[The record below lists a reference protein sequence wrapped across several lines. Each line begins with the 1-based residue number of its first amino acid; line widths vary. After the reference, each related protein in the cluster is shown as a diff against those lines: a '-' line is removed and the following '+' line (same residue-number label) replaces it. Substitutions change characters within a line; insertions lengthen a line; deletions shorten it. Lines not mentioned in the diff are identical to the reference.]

1 MHLNGI
7 LGCVSE
13 TLGLRETKKLA
24 TRQALQEA
32 SERLFAERGFVA
44 TTVREIADAAGVT
57 ERTFF
62 RYFNGKEELVVDHVL
77 AWLPVLQDR
86 IRARPV
92 EEGPLTALKEALLR
106 VDKRIAAASRPGPLW
121 LFSDGPPIGY
131 IARSGPQVLLRT
143 EAALSEVFRERLV
156 AKAEAARAAG
166 HRRRKAGA
174 VDLEHADVDFLADT
188 YAKTALA
195 LIRSVLVKDGQLRA
209 SKQRGQ
215 LPLSA
220 LADIAF
226 TAIQEG

>member
-1 MHLNGI
+1 
-7 LGCVSE
+7 VSE

-92 EEGPLTALKEALLR
+92 EEGPLTALKESLLR
-106 VDKRIAAASRPGPLW
+106 VDRRIAAAARPGPLW

-143 EAALSEVFRERLV
+143 EAALSDVFRERLI
-156 AKAEAARAAG
+156 AKAEAGRTDG
-166 HRRRKAGA
+166 HRRRKVAPS
-174 VDLEHADVDFLADT
+174 VTELEGADVDFLADT

-195 LIRSVLVKDGQLRA
+195 LIRSVLIKDGQLRA
-209 SKQRGQ
+209 SKQRKRP
-215 LPLSA
+215 PLST

-226 TAIQEG
+226 AAIKEG